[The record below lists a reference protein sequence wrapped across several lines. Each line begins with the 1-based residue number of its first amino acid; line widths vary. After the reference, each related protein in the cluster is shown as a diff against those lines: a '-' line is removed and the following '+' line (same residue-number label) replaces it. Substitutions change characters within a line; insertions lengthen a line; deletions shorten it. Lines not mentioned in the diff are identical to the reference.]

1 MKQDPK
7 FIRARGKAKKYMN
20 FSKLLGGGR
29 SSTYQKIT
37 GGLVNNARYPD
48 LIPADKERLTEAIA
62 KAKIE
67 VQDVVK
73 NGMKTLKEFE
83 KELNRISK

>member
-1 MKQDPK
+1 MKQNQQ
-7 FIRARGKAKKYMN
+7 FIQAREKARKYMN

-62 KAKIE
+62 KAKLE
-67 VQDVVK
+67 VQDVMK

-83 KELNRISK
+83 RELNRISK